1 MNKVVKGLLACVVIG
16 GVAVAGSTGYKYYVE
31 SQSEVLSHLKSYNVV
46 LECGAEEPQNLDYY
60 VEMSD
65 INSRYADTSDFSV
78 SCDGEVDST
87 TGYINVGSYN
97 ITLTCGDEKEVIPLE
112 IQDTTKPTIAY
123 LGNVDS
129 ITVVE
134 CSDINYKDLISAYD
148 KVGDTQYPIS
158 KLEILSNNI
167 NLSIP
172 GEYQLVVQGEDSH
185 GNTNTL
191 DLAVNVLSVEEAY
204 SNGYS
209 PEMGISTSEKYE
221 EYKKTQDTAKLRDEE
236 SIENKEDIPKEPEE

>member
-46 LECGAEEPQNLDYY
+46 LEWGEEVPQNLDYY

-97 ITLTCGDEKEVIPLE
+97 ITLTCCDEKEVIPLE

-123 LGNVDS
+123 LGNGDS

-134 CSDINYKDLISAYD
+134 GSDINYKDLISAYD

-221 EYKKTQDTAKLRDEE
+221 EYKKTQDTAKLQDEKNL
-236 SIENKEDIPKEPEE
+236 ENKENIPKEPEE